1 MLVYVMSEVYLEKIV
16 CVTQVSQIGV
26 RVCVRA
32 RSRARAREN
41 VRIHVSIGARVCV
54 IRVVK

>member
-54 IRVVK
+54 